1 MICMNKKQLT
11 DAERQELLLRMKKN
25 YTYDAKSGRLTSSR
39 LGRAIRGANKLNK
52 KGYLYVHCRLGKK
65 PVYVYLHHAVWAV
78 CKGRWP
84 EQQIDHVNGDVTD
97 NRIEN
102 LREVTPSENKL
113 NTLLAWNPNDVTG
126 VPGVSHD
133 KGMYQT
139 NICGKKY
146 HFHDPNEA
154 FFYATMCGKRYKGAP
169 CGASE

>member
-39 LGRAIRGANKLNK
+39 LGRALKGGKLRK
-52 KGYLYVHCRLGKK
+52 TGYLYLGCHLDKK
-65 PVYVYLHHAVWAV
+65 RVRVLMHHAVWAV

-84 EQQIDHVNGDVTD
+84 VQLDHVNGDVTD

-102 LREVTPSENKL
+102 LREVSQSENRL
-113 NTLLAWNPNDVTG
+113 NTLLAWKPNDETG
-126 VPGVSHD
+126 VPGVCHN
-133 KGMYQT
+133 KVMYQT
-139 NICGKKY
+139 KICGKDY
-146 HFHDPNEA
+146 YFHDPYEA

>member
-39 LGRAIRGANKLNK
+39 LGRAVKGGMHLKT
-52 KGYLYVHCRLGKK
+52 GYLYVNCRLDKK
-65 PVYVYLHHAVWAV
+65 RVCVLMHHAVWAV

-84 EQQIDHVNGDVTD
+84 VQLDHVNGDVTD

-102 LREVTPSENKL
+102 LREVSQSENRL

-126 VPGVSHD
+126 VPGVCHN

-139 NICGKKY
+139 KICGKDY
-146 HFHDPNEA
+146 YFHDPNEA

>member
-39 LGRAIRGANKLNK
+39 LGRAVKGGKHLK
-52 KGYLYVHCRLGKK
+52 TGYLYVNCRLDKK
-65 PVYVYLHHAVWAV
+65 RVSVLMHHAVWAV
-78 CKGRWP
+78 CKGRFP
-84 EQQIDHVNGDVTD
+84 ARQIDHVNGDKRD

-102 LREVTPSENKL
+102 LREVAPSENKL

-154 FFYATMCGKRYKGAP
+154 FFYATMCGKRYREK
-169 CGASE
+169 

>member
-39 LGRAIRGANKLNK
+39 LGRAVKGGMLRKT
-52 KGYLYVHCRLGKK
+52 GYLYVGCHLDKK
-65 PVYVYLHHAVWAV
+65 RVRVLMHHAVWAV

-84 EQQIDHVNGDVTD
+84 VQLDHVNGDVTD

-102 LREVTPSENKL
+102 LREVSQSENRL

-126 VPGVSHD
+126 VPGVCHN

-139 NICGKKY
+139 KICGKDY
-146 HFHDPNEA
+146 YFHDPNEA
-154 FFYATMCGKRYKGAP
+154 FFYDK
-169 CGASE
+169 

>member
-39 LGRAIRGANKLNK
+39 LGRALKGGKHHK
-52 KGYLYVHCRLGKK
+52 TGYLYVHCLLGKK
-65 PVYVYLHHAVWAV
+65 QVSVYLHHAVWAV

-126 VPGVSHD
+126 VPGVSHN

-139 NICGKKY
+139 RIHGKL
-146 HFHDPNEA
+146 HCFHNPYEA
-154 FFYATMCGKRYKGAP
+154 FFYATMCGKRYREK
-169 CGASE
+169 

>member
-1 MICMNKKQLT
+1 MICMNKKHLT

-39 LGRAIRGANKLNK
+39 LGRAVKGGMLRKT
-52 KGYLYVHCRLGKK
+52 GYLYVGCHLDKK
-65 PVYVYLHHAVWAV
+65 RVRVLMHHAVWAV

-84 EQQIDHVNGDVTD
+84 VQLDHVNGDVTD

-102 LREVTPSENKL
+102 LREVSQSENRL

-126 VPGVSHD
+126 VPGVCHN

-139 NICGKKY
+139 KICGKDY
-146 HFHDPNEA
+146 YFHDPNEA

>member
-39 LGRAIRGANKLNK
+39 LGRAVKGGMLRKT
-52 KGYLYVHCRLGKK
+52 GYLYVGCHLDKK
-65 PVYVYLHHAVWAV
+65 RVRVLMHHAVWAV

-84 EQQIDHVNGDVTD
+84 VQLDHVNGDVTD

-102 LREVTPSENKL
+102 LREVSQSENRL

-126 VPGVSHD
+126 VPGVCHN

-139 NICGKKY
+139 KICGKDY
-146 HFHDPNEA
+146 YFHDPNEA
-154 FFYATMCGKRYKGAP
+154 FFYA
-169 CGASE
+169 

>member
-11 DAERQELLLRMKKN
+11 DAEQQELLLRMKKN

-39 LGRAIRGANKLNK
+39 LGRAIRGK
-52 KGYLYVHCRLGKK
+52 KRDKNGYLCVLCRLGKRQ
-65 PVYVYLHHAVWAV
+65 VFVRLHHAVWAV
-78 CKGRWP
+78 CKGRFP
-84 EQQIDHVNGDVTD
+84 ERQIDHVNGNKHD

-102 LREVTPSENKL
+102 LREVSQSENLL
-113 NTLLAWNPNDVTG
+113 NMLLG
-126 VPGVSHD
+126 VC
-133 KGMYQT
+133 KGGAGYQT
-139 NICGKKY
+139 RIHGKKY

>member
-1 MICMNKKQLT
+1 
-11 DAERQELLLRMKKN
+11 MKKN

-52 KGYLYVHCRLGKK
+52 QGYLHVHCSLGKK
-65 PVYVYLHHAVWAV
+65 QVWVYMHHAVWAV

-113 NTLLAWNPNDVTG
+113 NTLLAWKPNDVTG
-126 VPGVSHD
+126 VPGVCHN
-133 KGMYQT
+133 KVMYQT
-139 NICGKKY
+139 KICGKDY
-146 HFHDPNEA
+146 YFHDPYEA
-154 FFYATMCGKRYKGAP
+154 FFYATMCGKRYREK
-169 CGASE
+169 

>member
-1 MICMNKKQLT
+1 MNKKQLT

-25 YTYDAKSGRLTSSR
+25 YTYDAATGRLTSSR
-39 LGRAIRGANKLNK
+39 LGKAIRGKKRNKE
-52 KGYLYVHCRLGKK
+52 GYLCVHCSLGKK
-65 PVYVYLHHAVWAV
+65 QVYVYLHHAVWAV

-84 EQQIDHVNGDVTD
+84 ERQIDHVNGDVTD

-102 LREVTPSENKL
+102 LREVSQSENLL

-126 VPGVSHD
+126 VPGVSPN
-133 KGMYQT
+133 KGSFQT
-139 NICGKKY
+139 NVCGKKY
-146 HFHDPNEA
+146 YFHNPYEA

>member
-1 MICMNKKQLT
+1 MNKKQLT

-25 YTYDAKSGRLTSSR
+25 YTYDAATGRLTSSR
-39 LGRAIRGANKLNK
+39 LGKAIRGKKRNKE
-52 KGYLYVHCRLGKK
+52 GYLCVHCSLGKK
-65 PVYVYLHHAVWAV
+65 QVYVYLHHAVWAV

-84 EQQIDHVNGDVTD
+84 VQLDHVNGDVTD

-113 NTLLAWNPNDVTG
+113 NTLLAWNPNAKTG

>member
-39 LGRAIRGANKLNK
+39 LGRAVKGGMLRKT
-52 KGYLYVHCRLGKK
+52 GYLYVGCHLDKK
-65 PVYVYLHHAVWAV
+65 RVRVLMHHAVWAV

-84 EQQIDHVNGDVTD
+84 VQLDHVNGDVTD

-102 LREVTPSENKL
+102 LREVSQSENRL

-126 VPGVSHD
+126 VPGVCHN

-139 NICGKKY
+139 KICGKDY
-146 HFHDPNEA
+146 YFHDPNEA
-154 FFYATMCGKRYKGAP
+154 FYK
-169 CGASE
+169 